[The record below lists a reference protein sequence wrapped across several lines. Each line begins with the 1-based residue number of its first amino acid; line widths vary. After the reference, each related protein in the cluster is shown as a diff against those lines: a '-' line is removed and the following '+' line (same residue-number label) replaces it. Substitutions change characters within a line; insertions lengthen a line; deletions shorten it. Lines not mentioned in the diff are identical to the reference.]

1 MYERNQFKV
10 YCIGNVSWYVKRFSI
25 ISIIFYMSSQEYRL
39 RHSFISQEKFA
50 LECTHVRMHSLGTP
64 TGKIYISAKN
74 PNNGEWNHCENNE
87 GKRMRV
93 RLARS
98 NLRSVKKTSIAS
110 KFVANVEKIVP
121 GRAVLLN
128 FTRNV
133 IDMCVVFELE
143 AREFS
148 HNIPEI
154 LRVSLMN
161 LSGIASR
168 KLERIFTT
176 SLKYY
181 AYHSRIISYWFSK
194 LGENFNHIPQI
205 TKNIIVSLTRITCTL
220 EIFEYCLYYSKVYTP
235 QSNTG
240 THVKCGDPET

>member
-1 MYERNQFKV
+1 M
-10 YCIGNVSWYVKRFSI
+10 KRFSI

-205 TKNIIVSLTRITCTL
+205 TKNIILSLTRITCTL